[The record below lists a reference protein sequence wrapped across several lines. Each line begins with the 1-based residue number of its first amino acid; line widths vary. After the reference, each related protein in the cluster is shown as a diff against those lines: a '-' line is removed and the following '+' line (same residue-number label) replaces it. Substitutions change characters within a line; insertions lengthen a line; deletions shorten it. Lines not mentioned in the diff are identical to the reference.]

1 MAQRRAWSRKAKWGL
16 GLGLPLAA
24 LLLLV
29 LLFRWDWLIPIA
41 EAQASAALGRPVTIQ
56 HLHVGLGRTTIVT
69 LEGLTIGN
77 PPGFEADRPLAAVPR
92 LRVALDAMAFL
103 RDRSVVIPSVA
114 LERPDVALRA
124 QEDGKNNYSFSFPAA
139 AEGEPAASR
148 PPPQIGALILRDAR
162 VHALLAGLKADFTV
176 TLATEEPEGEPPR
189 LLARAEGTYAAQ
201 PITGELRGGAILNLR
216 DPSQP
221 WPVELRLA
229 NGPTR
234 VALQG
239 TLQDPLAFGGANL
252 RLEFVGPDMA
262 RLTPLLG
269 LPLPP
274 TPPFRVTGK
283 LDYAHDEGAFRFTEV
298 AGRMGNSDLNGA
310 FAVTPGGARP
320 VLAADLTSR
329 SVDLEDLGGFIGAE
343 PVRPDTPGATREQR
357 REAARQEASPRLLPD
372 TPVSV
377 PRLRFADVHL
387 RYRAA
392 QIKGRGMPF
401 DSMETRLDIEDG
413 VIRLRPL
420 RFGIGQGGIGTTAT
434 LTPQENGALRAQA
447 EIELRRVDISRLMR
461 AAGAGGAGSL
471 GGVGRIDAT
480 GRSLAELLGRG
491 DGALTVV
498 TVGGNLSSLLV
509 DLSGLQ
515 FGNALLSALGIPA
528 RTEIQ
533 CLIGDFGLRRG
544 QLQLRTLMLDTD
556 SYLVSGGGDA
566 SLSRETLDIWMKTE
580 SKRFSIGSL
589 PTPIGITGRF
599 KEPSIRP
606 AVGEL
611 AARAGAAAGL
621 GVLFPP
627 LALLPTI
634 QLGVGENNRCEA
646 LTEAGRRR
654 GR

>member
-1 MAQRRAWSRKAKWGL
+1 MAQRQGWSRRRKWAVGL
-16 GLGLPLAA
+16 GVPLA
-24 LLLLV
+24 LLLLLA

-56 HLHVGLGRTTIVT
+56 HLHVSLGRTTTVT
-69 LEGLTIGN
+69 LEGLEIGN
-77 PPGFEADRPLAAVPR
+77 PPGFDADRPLAAVPK

-103 RDRSVVIPSVA
+103 RDRSLVIPSVA
-114 LERPDVALRA
+114 LEQPQVALRA
-124 QEDGKNNYSFSFPAA
+124 QEDGRNNYSFPASEA
-139 AEGEPAASR
+139 GSGG
-148 PPPQIGALILRDAR
+148 PPPLIGALILRDAR

-176 TLATEEPEGEPPR
+176 ALATEEPEGEPPR

-201 PITGELRGGAILNLR
+201 PITAELRGGAILNLR
-216 DPSQP
+216 DPNQP

-234 VALQG
+234 VNLQG

-252 RLEFVGPDMA
+252 RLDLAGPDMA
-262 RLTPLLG
+262 RLTPLVG
-269 LPLPP
+269 VPIPP

-283 LDYAHDEGAFRFTEV
+283 LDYAHEEGAFRFTEV
-298 AGRMGNSDLNGA
+298 AGKLGNSDLNGA
-310 FAVTPGGARP
+310 FAITPGGERP
-320 VLAADLTSR
+320 VLAADLASR
-329 SVDLEDLGGFIGAE
+329 SVDLADLGGFIGTT
-343 PVRPDTPGATREQR
+343 PVQADTPGATREQR
-357 REAARQEASPRLLPD
+357 RQAAREEASPRLLPD

-377 PRLRFADVHL
+377 PRLRFADIHL

-401 DSMETRLDIEDG
+401 DSMEMRLDIDDG

-447 EIELRRVDISRLMR
+447 EIELRRVDISRLMQ
-461 AAGAGGAGSL
+461 AAGAGGAGTL
-471 GGVGRIDAT
+471 GGVGRIDST

-498 TVGGNLSSLLV
+498 TVGGNLSALLV

-528 RTEIQ
+528 RTEIE

-544 QLQLRTLMLDTD
+544 QLSVQTLLLDTD
-556 SYLVSGGGDA
+556 SYLVSGGGEA
-566 SLSRETLDIWMKTE
+566 SLARETLDLWMKTE
-580 SKRFSIGSL
+580 SKRFTIGSL

-646 LTEAGRRR
+646 LSEAGRRR